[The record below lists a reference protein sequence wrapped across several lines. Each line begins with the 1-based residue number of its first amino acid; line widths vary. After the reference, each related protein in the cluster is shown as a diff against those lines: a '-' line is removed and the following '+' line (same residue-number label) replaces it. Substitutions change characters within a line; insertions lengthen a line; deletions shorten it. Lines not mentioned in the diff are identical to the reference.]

1 MTTLVPDPPLVP
13 DHCVRA
19 LAAPGPTAL
28 GGMPEGFA
36 AALLLRLAAAQAA
49 PVLYIARD
57 DARLAR
63 LSAMLSFFDPGCLQV
78 TIPAWDCLPYDRV
91 SPRADI
97 ASRRLA
103 GLVRLLR
110 DGAAQRRAVLTTVNA
125 AVQRVPPRTMLAD
138 ATFALETGA
147 PLETETLLG
156 YLERNGF
163 ARTGTVMEAGDYAVR
178 GGIVDIFPADA
189 ERPVRLDFF
198 GDIVE
203 TMHWFDPLSQRRAEP
218 AGSVD
223 LAPVSE
229 VLLNPQSIARFRAAY
244 RRQFGAVSGEDPL
257 YEAVTAARRYP
268 GIEHWLPLF
277 HDRLETLFDHVPDSP
292 VVLDHRVVEARDNR
306 IETIADFF
314 DARANPQSPAMA
326 DAPYHPI
333 PPESLFLDAAEWA
346 RLLDGRPVVQCSP
359 FVETEG
365 GADAGARD
373 GRDFV
378 AERKQ
383 QHGAL
388 FEAVGAHIDRQQES
402 GRRVL
407 IASGGAGS
415 RERIVRLLRE
425 HGVHGIETVDDWQAA
440 QALPPSIAAA
450 AVLPLERGFASPAL
464 TVIAEQDILGAR
476 PSRPERRRRK
486 PAENFLVDAAALA
499 EGDLVV
505 HADHG
510 IGRYDGLVTLE
521 VDHAPHDCLRILYD
535 GDDRLFLPVE
545 NIELLSRY
553 GSADNPVAL
562 DRLGGAA
569 WQARKARLKQ
579 RIRDMA
585 NQLIG
590 LAAERATRPA
600 PSLAAPGALYDAF
613 CAGFPYVETEDQA
626 RAIEDALGDLGAG
639 RAMDR
644 LVCGDVGFGKTEVA
658 LRAAFHAVHAGRQVA
673 VLTPTTLLSRQHMQ
687 TFGERFARQP
697 VHIAQ
702 LSRLVPAKEQAAT
715 RRGIAAGEI
724 DIVIGTHALLGRQI
738 AFNDLGLVIVDEE
751 QHFGVAHKERLKQL
765 RAEAHVLTLTATPIP
780 RTLQMALSG
789 VRDMSV
795 IATPPVDRLA
805 VRTFILP
812 FDPVVVREALMR
824 EHLRGGQVFY
834 VCPRIADLDEVAER
848 VRRLVPEVK
857 VAVAHGKLAARA
869 LDSIMGDFYDGRFDV
884 LVCTA
889 IIESGLD
896 LQRVNTM
903 IVHRADRF
911 GLAQLYQLR
920 GRIGRAKLRGYA
932 YLTLPPGHRLTDTAH
947 KRLQV
952 IHRLDGLGAGFSLAS
967 HDLDIRGAG
976 NLLGPEQSGHIR
988 EVGIELYQHMLEEAV
1003 ATARAAAGGEAP
1015 PAERWSPAISL
1026 GTSVLIPE
1034 SYVRDLDVRLTLYR
1048 RVATLEDQAGIDAF
1062 IDELTDRFGS
1072 PPASVRHLLE
1082 IMAIKQLCRQSGIER
1097 VEAGP
1102 KGAVL
1107 SFRDGGF
1114 VEPAALVRYVSTPE
1128 NAVRLRPDSRLVA
1141 QRRWPDTRSRLDG
1154 VQQILRDISA
1164 LAGEGNVDPATL
1176 PRAR

>member
-1 MTTLVPDPPLVP
+1 MIT
-13 DHCVRA
+13 
-19 LAAPGPTAL
+19 L
-28 GGMPEGFA
+28 GGVPEGFA
-36 AALLLRLAAAQAA
+36 APVLLQLAGAQAA

-63 LSAMLSFFDPGCLQV
+63 LSALLAFFDPACVQV

-91 SPRADI
+91 SPRTDI

-110 DGAAQRRAVLTTVNA
+110 RGAARPPVVLTTINA
-125 AVQRVPPRTMLAD
+125 AVQRVLPRTMLAD
-138 ATFALETGA
+138 ATFGLETGA
-147 PLETETLLG
+147 PLDVETLLD

-163 ARTGTVMEAGDYAVR
+163 VRTGTVMEAGDYAVR
-178 GGIVDIFPADA
+178 GGIVDIFPPNV

-198 GDIVE
+198 GDVIE
-203 TMHWFDPLSQRRAEP
+203 TMRWFDPMTQRRAE
-218 AGSVD
+218 AAEAID

-229 VLLNPQSIARFRAAY
+229 VLLNPQSIARFRAGY
-244 RRQFGAVSGEDPL
+244 RRQFGAVTGEDPL
-257 YEAVTAARRYP
+257 YEAVSAGRRYP

-277 HDRLETLFDHVPDSP
+277 HDGLETLFDYVPAGP
-292 VVLDHRVVEARDNR
+292 VLLDDRVPEARDAR
-306 IETIADFF
+306 FETIADFY
-314 DARANPQSPAMA
+314 DARSNPQTSTLA
-326 DAPYHPI
+326 DAPYHPV
-333 PPESLFLDAAEWA
+333 PPEAMFLDAEDWM
-346 RLLDGRPVVQCSP
+346 RLLDGRAVAQCSP
-359 FVETEG
+359 FVGLEG

-378 AERKQ
+378 TERQ
-383 QHGAL
+383 QRHGTL
-388 FEAVGAHIDRQQES
+388 FEAVGEHIDRQQES

-407 IASGGAGS
+407 ITSGGAGS
-415 RERIVRLLRE
+415 RDRMVRLLRE
-425 HGVHGIETVDDWQAA
+425 HGMYGIEPVADWRAA
-440 QALPPSIAAA
+440 LALPPEIAAT
-450 AVLPLERGFASPAL
+450 AVLPLERGFVSPAL

-476 PSRPERRRRK
+476 PSRPERRRK
-486 PAENFLVDAAALA
+486 PAENFLVDAAALS

-553 GSADNPVAL
+553 GSADKPVTL

-585 NQLIG
+585 DQLIG
-590 LAAERATRPA
+590 LAAERATQPA
-600 PSLAAPGALYDAF
+600 PELAAPGALYDAF
-613 CAGFPYVETEDQA
+613 CAGFPYVETDDQA

-658 LRAAFHAVHAGRQVA
+658 LRAAFHTVQAGKQVA
-673 VLTPTTLLSRQHMQ
+673 VLTPTTLLSRQHLQ
-687 TFGERFARQP
+687 TFNERFARLP
-697 VHIAQ
+697 VKIAQ
-702 LSRLVPAKEQAAT
+702 LSRLVATKEQAAT
-715 RRGIAAGEI
+715 KRGIAAGEI
-724 DIVIGTHALLGRQI
+724 DIVIGTHALLGPQI

-751 QHFGVAHKERLKQL
+751 QHFGVAHKERLKRL
-765 RAEAHVLTLTATPIP
+765 KAEAHVLTLTATPIP

-812 FDPVVVREALMR
+812 YDPVIVREALMR

-857 VAVAHGKLAARA
+857 VAVAHGRLAARS
-869 LDSIMGDFYDGRFDV
+869 LDSIMGDFYDGKYDV
-884 LVCTA
+884 LVSTA

-903 IVHRADRF
+903 VVHQADRF
-911 GLAQLYQLR
+911 GLSQLYQLR

-1015 PAERWSPAISL
+1015 PAERWSPTISL

-1062 IDELTDRFGS
+1062 IDELTDRFG
-1072 PPASVRHLLE
+1072 PPPSSVRHLLE

-1114 VEPAALVRYVSTPE
+1114 GEPAALVRYVSAPE
-1128 NAVRLRPDSRLVA
+1128 NELRLRPDNRLVA
-1141 QRRWPDTRSRLDG
+1141 QRRWPDTEARLEG
-1154 VQQILRDISA
+1154 VQQILRDLSA
-1164 LAGEGNVDPATL
+1164 LAGESMPC
-1176 PRAR
+1176 

>member
-1 MTTLVPDPPLVP
+1 MSALVPDR
-13 DHCVRA
+13 CVRA
-19 LAAPGPTAL
+19 LATPGRITL
-28 GGMPEGFA
+28 GGVPEGFVA
-36 AALLLRLAAAQAA
+36 PVLLRLAEAQAA

-63 LSAMLSFFDPGCLQV
+63 LSALLAFFDPDCVQV

-103 GLVRLLR
+103 GLVRLSGGDATR
-110 DGAAQRRAVLTTVNA
+110 PRIVLTTVNA
-125 AVQRVPPRTMLAD
+125 AVQRVPPRAMLAD
-138 ATFALETGA
+138 ATLPLAASAALDVA
-147 PLETETLLG
+147 TLLD

-163 ARTGTVMEAGDYAVR
+163 VRTGTVMEAGDYAVR
-178 GGIVDIFPADA
+178 GGLVDIFPPDA

-198 GDIVE
+198 GDLIE
-203 TMHWFDPLSQRRAEP
+203 SMHWFDPLTQRRAE
-218 AGSVD
+218 AAD
-223 LAPVSE
+223 ALALVPVSE

-244 RRQFGAVSGEDPL
+244 RRQFGAVTGEDPL
-257 YEAVTAARRYP
+257 YEAVSAGRRYP

-277 HDRLETLFDHVPDSP
+277 HDRLETLFDHVPDGP
-292 VVLDHRVVEARDNR
+292 VLLDHRAAEARDDR
-306 IETIADFF
+306 FETIADFF
-314 DARANPQSPAMA
+314 DARANPRTSAVA
-326 DAPYHPI
+326 DAPYHPV
-333 PPESLFLDAAEWA
+333 PADSLFLDAEEWA
-346 RLLDGRPVVQCSP
+346 GRLEGRTLVHCSP
-359 FVETEG
+359 YVEAEG

-378 AERKQ
+378 PERKQ
-383 QHGAL
+383 RMGVL
-388 FEAVGAHIDRQQES
+388 FEAVGAHIDRQQEK

-407 IASGGAGS
+407 IASGAAGS
-415 RERIVRLLRE
+415 RDRIVRLLRE
-425 HGVHGIETVDDWQAA
+425 HGVHGIEPVADWRAA
-440 QALPPSIAAA
+440 QALPPDIVAA
-450 AVLPLERGFASPAL
+450 AVLPLERGFASGAL
-464 TVIAEQDILGAR
+464 TAIAEQDILGAR

-510 IGRYDGLVTLE
+510 IGRYDGLVTVE
-521 VDHAPHDCLRILYD
+521 VDHAPHDCLRILYE

-553 GSADNPVAL
+553 GSADKPVAL

-585 NQLIG
+585 DQLIG

-600 PSLAAPGALYDAF
+600 PDLAAPGALYDAF
-613 CAGFPYVETEDQA
+613 CAGFPYVETDDQA

-644 LVCGDVGFGKTEVA
+644 LICGDVGFGKTEVA
-658 LRAAFHAVHAGRQVA
+658 LRAAFHTVQAGKQVA
-673 VLTPTTLLSRQHMQ
+673 VLTPTTLLARQHLH
-687 TFGERFARQP
+687 TFGERFARLS
-697 VHIAQ
+697 VNIAQ
-702 LSRLVPAKEQAAT
+702 LSRLVPAAAQAAT
-715 RRGIAAGEI
+715 KRGIAAGEV
-724 DIVIGTHALLGRQI
+724 DIAIGTHALLGPSI
-738 AFNDLGLVIVDEE
+738 AFNDLGLVVVDEE
-751 QHFGVAHKERLKQL
+751 QHFGVAHKERLKRL

-824 EHLRGGQVFY
+824 EHLRGGQTFY
-834 VCPRIADLDEVAER
+834 VCPRIADLDEVADR

-857 VAVAHGKLAARA
+857 VAVAHGRLAPRA
-869 LDSIMGDFYDGRFDV
+869 LDSIMGDFYDGHYDV
-884 LVCTA
+884 LVSTA

-988 EVGIELYQHMLEEAV
+988 EVGIELYQHLLEEAV

-1015 PAERWSPAISL
+1015 PAERWSPTISL

-1048 RVATLEDQAGIDAF
+1048 RVAALEDQAGIDDF
-1062 IDELTDRFGS
+1062 IDELTDRFGP

-1082 IMAIKQLCRQSGIER
+1082 IMAIKQLCRQSSIER

-1107 SFRDGGF
+1107 SFRDDGF
-1114 VEPAALVRYVSTPE
+1114 ADPAALVRYVSAPE
-1128 NAVRLRPDSRLVA
+1128 NAVRLRPDNRLVA
-1141 QRRWPDTRSRLDG
+1141 TRRWPDTEARLDG
-1154 VQQILRDISA
+1154 VQRLLRDLCA
-1164 LAGEGNVDPATL
+1164 LAGSSAPC
-1176 PRAR
+1176 

>member
-1 MTTLVPDPPLVP
+1 MLVSNRCL
-13 DHCVRA
+13 RA
-19 LAAPGPTAL
+19 LAEPGSTTL
-28 GGMPEGFA
+28 GGVPEGFA
-36 AALLLRLAAAQAA
+36 AAVLLGLAETQAA

-63 LSAMLSFFDPGCLQV
+63 LSAMLAFFDPDCAPV

-103 GLVRLLR
+103 GLVRLLGN
-110 DGAAQRRAVLTTVNA
+110 GAARPKVVLTTVNA
-125 AVQRVPPRTMLAD
+125 ALQRVPPRTMLAD
-138 ATFALETGA
+138 ATL
-147 PLETETLLG
+147 PLEAGASLDTETLLG

-163 ARTGTVMEAGDYAVR
+163 VRTGTVMEAGDYAVR
-178 GGIVDIFPADA
+178 GGIVDIFPPNA

-198 GDIVE
+198 GDVIE
-203 TMHWFDPLSQRRAEP
+203 SMRWFDPLTQRRDEP
-218 AGSVD
+218 AGPLA

-229 VLLNPQSIARFRAAY
+229 VLLTPQSIARFRAAY
-244 RRQFGAVSGEDPL
+244 RRAFGAVTRDDPL
-257 YEAVTAARRYP
+257 YESVSAARRYP

-277 HDRLETLFDHVPDSP
+277 HDGLETLFDYVPEGP
-292 VVLDHRVVEARDNR
+292 VLLDHRGVEARDDR
-306 IETIADFF
+306 FETIADFF
-314 DARANPQSPAMA
+314 DARANPPTSTIAEV
-326 DAPYHPI
+326 PYHPVA
-333 PPESLFLDAAEWA
+333 PAALFLDADEWG
-346 RLLDGRPVVQCSP
+346 RLLADRPVVHCSP

-378 AERKQ
+378 AERTQ
-383 QHGAL
+383 RSGSL
-388 FEAVGAHIDRQQES
+388 FETVSDHIDRLQES
-402 GRRVL
+402 GLRIL

-415 RERIVRLLRE
+415 RDRMVRLLRE
-425 HGVHGIETVDDWQAA
+425 HGVHGIEPVADWRAA
-440 QALPPSIAAA
+440 SALPLAIAAA
-450 AVLPLERGFASPAL
+450 AVLPLERGFVAAGL
-464 TVIAEQDILGAR
+464 AVIAEQDILGAR
-476 PSRPERRRRK
+476 ASRPERRRRK
-486 PAENFLVDAAALA
+486 PAEEFLVDAAALA
-499 EGDLVV
+499 DGDLVV
-505 HADHG
+505 HVDHG

-553 GSADNPVAL
+553 GSADQPVSL

-569 WQARKARLKQ
+569 WQARKAKLKQ

-585 NQLIG
+585 IQLIG

-600 PSLAAPGALYDAF
+600 PQLAAPGALYDAF

-626 RAIEDALGDLGAG
+626 RAIDETIGDLDAG

-658 LRAAFHAVHAGRQVA
+658 LRAAFHAVNAGKQVA
-673 VLTPTTLLSRQHMQ
+673 VLTPTTLLSRQHLQ
-687 TFGERFARQP
+687 TFKERFDRLP
-697 VHIAQ
+697 VEIAQ
-702 LSRLVPAKEQAAT
+702 LSRLVPAREQAAIK
-715 RRGIAAGEI
+715 RGIAGGTI
-724 DIVIGTHALLGRQI
+724 DIVIGTHVLLGPSI
-738 AFNDLGLVIVDEE
+738 AFNDLGLVVVDEE
-751 QHFGVAHKERLKQL
+751 QHFGVAHKERLKRL

-812 FDPVVVREALMR
+812 YDPVVVREALMR
-824 EHLRGGQVFY
+824 EHLRGGQIFY
-834 VCPRIADLDEVAER
+834 VCPRIADLDEAAGR
-848 VRRLVPEVK
+848 VRQLVPEVK
-857 VAVAHGKLAARA
+857 VAIAHGRLAART
-869 LDSIMGDFYDGRFDV
+869 LDSIMGDFYDGKFDV
-884 LVCTA
+884 LVSTA

-932 YLTLPPGHRLTDTAH
+932 YLTLPPGLRLTDTAH

-988 EVGIELYQHMLEEAV
+988 EIGIELYQHMLEEAV

-1015 PAERWSPAISL
+1015 PAERWSPTISL

-1048 RVATLEDQAGIDAF
+1048 RVATLEDQAGIDDF
-1062 IDELTDRFGS
+1062 VDELTDRFGP
-1072 PPASVRHLLE
+1072 PPASVHHLLE

-1107 SFRDGGF
+1107 SFRDGGA
-1114 VEPAALVRYVSTPE
+1114 VDPAALVRYVSAPE
-1128 NAVRLRPDSRLVA
+1128 NEVRLRPDNRLIVT
-1141 QRRWPDTRSRLDG
+1141 RRWPDTEARLEG
-1154 VQQILRDISA
+1154 VQRILRDLSA
-1164 LAGEGNVDPATL
+1164 LAGDSVP
-1176 PRAR
+1176 

>member
-1 MTTLVPDPPLVP
+1 MTTLVPDRCL
-13 DHCVRA
+13 RA
-19 LAAPGPTAL
+19 LAVPGMITL
-28 GGMPEGFA
+28 GGVPEGFA
-36 AALLLRLAAAQAA
+36 APVLLQLAGAQAA

-63 LSAMLSFFDPGCLQV
+63 LSALLAFFDPACVQV

-91 SPRADI
+91 SPRTDI

-110 DGAAQRRAVLTTVNA
+110 RGAARPPVVLTTINA
-125 AVQRVPPRTMLAD
+125 AVQRVLPRTMLAD
-138 ATFALETGA
+138 ATFGLETGA
-147 PLETETLLG
+147 PLDVETLLD

-163 ARTGTVMEAGDYAVR
+163 VRTGTVMEAGDYAVR
-178 GGIVDIFPADA
+178 GGIVDIFPPNV

-198 GDIVE
+198 GDVIE
-203 TMHWFDPLSQRRAEP
+203 TMRWFDPMTQRRAE
-218 AGSVD
+218 AAEAID

-229 VLLNPQSIARFRAAY
+229 VLLNPQSIARFRAGY
-244 RRQFGAVSGEDPL
+244 RRQFGAVTGEDPL
-257 YEAVTAARRYP
+257 YEAVSAGRRYP

-277 HDRLETLFDHVPDSP
+277 HDGLETLFDYVPAGP
-292 VVLDHRVVEARDNR
+292 VLLDDRVPEARDAR
-306 IETIADFF
+306 FETIADFY
-314 DARANPQSPAMA
+314 DARSNPQTSTLA
-326 DAPYHPI
+326 DAPYHPV
-333 PPESLFLDAAEWA
+333 PPEAMFLDAEDWM
-346 RLLDGRPVVQCSP
+346 RLLDGRAVAQCSP
-359 FVETEG
+359 FVGLEG

-378 AERKQ
+378 TERQ
-383 QHGAL
+383 QRHGTL
-388 FEAVGAHIDRQQES
+388 FEAVGEHIDRQQES

-407 IASGGAGS
+407 ITSGGAGS
-415 RERIVRLLRE
+415 RDRMVRLLRE
-425 HGVHGIETVDDWQAA
+425 HGMYGIEPVADWRAA
-440 QALPPSIAAA
+440 LALPPEIAAT
-450 AVLPLERGFASPAL
+450 AVLPLERGFVSPAL

-476 PSRPERRRRK
+476 PSRPERRRK
-486 PAENFLVDAAALA
+486 PAENFLVDAAALS

-553 GSADNPVAL
+553 GSADKPVTL

-585 NQLIG
+585 DQLIG
-590 LAAERATRPA
+590 LAAERATQPA
-600 PSLAAPGALYDAF
+600 PELAAPGALYDAF
-613 CAGFPYVETEDQA
+613 CAGFPYVETDDQA

-658 LRAAFHAVHAGRQVA
+658 LRAAFHTVQAGKQVA
-673 VLTPTTLLSRQHMQ
+673 VLTPTTLLSRQHLQ
-687 TFGERFARQP
+687 TFNERFARLP
-697 VHIAQ
+697 VKIAQ
-702 LSRLVPAKEQAAT
+702 LSRLVATKEQAAT
-715 RRGIAAGEI
+715 KRGIAAGEI
-724 DIVIGTHALLGRQI
+724 DIVIGTHALLGPQI

-751 QHFGVAHKERLKQL
+751 QHFGVAHKERLKRL
-765 RAEAHVLTLTATPIP
+765 KAEAHVLTLTATPIP

-812 FDPVVVREALMR
+812 YDPVIVREALMR

-857 VAVAHGKLAARA
+857 VAVAHGRLAARS
-869 LDSIMGDFYDGRFDV
+869 LDSIMGDFYDGKCDV
-884 LVCTA
+884 LVSTA

-903 IVHRADRF
+903 VVHQADRF
-911 GLAQLYQLR
+911 GLSQLYQLR

-1015 PAERWSPAISL
+1015 PAERWSPTISL

-1062 IDELTDRFGS
+1062 IDELTDRFG
-1072 PPASVRHLLE
+1072 PPPSSVRHLLE

-1114 VEPAALVRYVSTPE
+1114 GEPAALVRYVSAPE
-1128 NAVRLRPDSRLVA
+1128 NELRLRPDNRLVA
-1141 QRRWPDTRSRLDG
+1141 QRRWPDTEARLEG
-1154 VQQILRDISA
+1154 VQQILRDLSA
-1164 LAGEGNVDPATL
+1164 LAGESMPC
-1176 PRAR
+1176 

>member
-1 MTTLVPDPPLVP
+1 MTALVPDRCL
-13 DHCVRA
+13 RA
-19 LAAPGPTAL
+19 LSQPGPTSL
-28 GGMPEGFA
+28 GGVPEGFA
-36 AALLLRLAAAQAA
+36 VAVLLGLAQAQAA

-63 LSAMLSFFDPGCLQV
+63 LAAMLAFFDPDCAQV
-78 TIPAWDCLPYDRV
+78 TFPAWDCLPYDRV

-103 GLVRLLR
+103 VLVRLLSG
-110 DGAAQRRAVLTTVNA
+110 GAARPKVVLTTVNA

-138 ATFALETGA
+138 ATLPLAAGA
-147 PLETETLLG
+147 SRDVETLLG

-163 ARTGTVMEAGDYAVR
+163 VRTGTVMEAGDYAVR
-178 GGIVDIFPADA
+178 GGIVDIFPPNA

-198 GDIVE
+198 GDVIE
-203 TMHWFDPLSQRRAEP
+203 TMHWFDPVSQRRAEP
-218 AGSVD
+218 AD
-223 LAPVSE
+223 ALHLAPVSE
-229 VLLNPQSIARFRAAY
+229 VLLTPQSIARFRGAY
-244 RRQFGAVSGEDPL
+244 RRAFGALTGDDPL
-257 YEAVTAARRYP
+257 YEAVSAGRRYP
-268 GIEHWLPLF
+268 GIEHWLPMF
-277 HDRLETLFDHVPDSP
+277 HEGLETLFDYVPEGP
-292 VVLDHRVVEARDNR
+292 VLLDHRAAEVRDDR
-306 IETIADFF
+306 FETIADFYG
-314 DARANPQSPAMA
+314 ARATPPSSSIA
-326 DAPYHPI
+326 DAPYHPV
-333 PPESLFLDAAEWA
+333 PPESLFLDADEWQ
-346 RLLDGRPVVQCSP
+346 RLLAERPVVQCSP
-359 FVETEG
+359 FVEAEG

-378 AERKQ
+378 AERAQ

-388 FEAVGAHIDRQQES
+388 FETVGEHIDRLLES
-402 GRRVL
+402 GLRIL

-415 RERIVRLLRE
+415 RDRMVRLLQE
-425 HGVHGIETVDDWQAA
+425 HGVHGIEPVADWRGAC
-440 QALPPSIAAA
+440 ALPPSIAAA
-450 AVLPLERGFASPAL
+450 AVLPLERGFVSTGLA
-464 TVIAEQDILGAR
+464 VIAEQDILGVR
-476 PSRPERRRRK
+476 SSRPERRRRK
-486 PAENFLVDAAALA
+486 PAEEFLVDVAALA
-499 EGDLVV
+499 DGDLVV

-521 VDHAPHDCLRILYD
+521 VDHAPHDCLRILYE

-545 NIELLSRY
+545 NIDLLSRY
-553 GSADNPVAL
+553 GSADRPVAL

-569 WQARKARLKQ
+569 WQARKAKLKQ

-600 PSLAAPGALYDAF
+600 AQLTAPGALYDAF

-626 RAIEDALGDLGAG
+626 RAIDEALGDLDAG

-644 LVCGDVGFGKTEVA
+644 LICGDVGFGKTEVA
-658 LRAAFHAVHAGRQVA
+658 LRAAFHAVHAGKQVA

-687 TFGERFARQP
+687 TFSERFARLP
-697 VHIAQ
+697 VQISQ
-702 LSRLVPAKEQAAT
+702 LSRLVPAKEQAET
-715 RRGIAAGEI
+715 RRGIAAGTI
-724 DIVIGTHALLGRQI
+724 DIVIGTHALLGKQI
-738 AFNDLGLVIVDEE
+738 AFNDLGLVVVDEE

-824 EHLRGGQVFY
+824 EHLRGGQTFY

-857 VAVAHGKLAARA
+857 VAVAHGRLAART
-869 LDSIMGDFYDGRFDV
+869 LDSIMGDFYDGKYDV
-884 LVCTA
+884 LVSTA

-903 IVHRADRF
+903 VVHRADRF

-932 YLTLPPGHRLTDTAH
+932 YLTLPPGHRLTDDAH

-976 NLLGPEQSGHIR
+976 NLLGAEQSGHIR

-1015 PAERWSPAISL
+1015 PAERWSPTISL

-1048 RVATLEDQAGIDAF
+1048 RVAALEDQAGIDAF
-1062 IDELTDRFGS
+1062 IDELTDRFGP

-1082 IMAIKQLCRQSGIER
+1082 IMAIKQLCRQTSIER
-1097 VEAGP
+1097 IEAGP

-1114 VEPAALVRYVSTPE
+1114 GEPAALVRYVSAPE
-1128 NAVRLRPDSRLVA
+1128 NEVRLRPDNRLVA
-1141 QRRWPDTRSRLDG
+1141 TRRWPDTEARLEG
-1154 VQQILRDISA
+1154 VQRILRDLCA
-1164 LAGEGNVDPATL
+1164 LAGQSAPQ
-1176 PRAR
+1176 

>member
-1 MTTLVPDPPLVP
+1 MTTLVPDRCL
-13 DHCVRA
+13 RA
-19 LAAPGPTAL
+19 LAVPGMITL
-28 GGMPEGFA
+28 GGVPEGFA
-36 AALLLRLAAAQAA
+36 APVLLQLAGAQAA

-63 LSAMLSFFDPGCLQV
+63 LSALLAFFDPACVQV

-91 SPRADI
+91 SPRTDI

-110 DGAAQRRAVLTTVNA
+110 RGAARPPVVLTTINA
-125 AVQRVPPRTMLAD
+125 AVQRVLPRTMLAD
-138 ATFALETGA
+138 ATFGLETGA
-147 PLETETLLG
+147 PLDVETLLD

-163 ARTGTVMEAGDYAVR
+163 VRTGTVMEAGDYAVR
-178 GGIVDIFPADA
+178 GGIVDIFPPNV

-198 GDIVE
+198 GDVIE
-203 TMHWFDPLSQRRAEP
+203 TMRWFDPMTQRRAE
-218 AGSVD
+218 AAEAID

-229 VLLNPQSIARFRAAY
+229 VLLNPQSIARFRAGY
-244 RRQFGAVSGEDPL
+244 RRQFGAVTGEDPL
-257 YEAVTAARRYP
+257 YEAVSAGRRYP

-277 HDRLETLFDHVPDSP
+277 HDGLETLFDYVPAGP
-292 VVLDHRVVEARDNR
+292 VLLDDRVPEARDAR
-306 IETIADFF
+306 FETIADFY
-314 DARANPQSPAMA
+314 DARSNPQTSTLA
-326 DAPYHPI
+326 DAPYHPV
-333 PPESLFLDAAEWA
+333 PPEAMFLDAEDWM
-346 RLLDGRPVVQCSP
+346 RLLDGRAVAQCSP
-359 FVETEG
+359 FVGLEG

-378 AERKQ
+378 TERQ
-383 QHGAL
+383 QRHGTL
-388 FEAVGAHIDRQQES
+388 FEAVGEHIDRQQES

-407 IASGGAGS
+407 ITSGGAGS
-415 RERIVRLLRE
+415 RDRMVRLLRE
-425 HGVHGIETVDDWQAA
+425 HGMYGIEPVADWRAA
-440 QALPPSIAAA
+440 LALPPEIAAT
-450 AVLPLERGFASPAL
+450 AVLPLERGFVSPAL

-476 PSRPERRRRK
+476 PSRPERRRK
-486 PAENFLVDAAALA
+486 PAENFLVDAAALS

-553 GSADNPVAL
+553 GSADKPVTL
-562 DRLGGAA
+562 DRLGGGA

-585 NQLIG
+585 DQLIG
-590 LAAERATRPA
+590 LAAERATQPA
-600 PSLAAPGALYDAF
+600 PELAAPGALYDAF
-613 CAGFPYVETEDQA
+613 CAGFPYVETDDQA

-658 LRAAFHAVHAGRQVA
+658 LRAAFHTVQAGKQVA
-673 VLTPTTLLSRQHMQ
+673 VLTPTTLLSRQHLQ
-687 TFGERFARQP
+687 TFNERFARLP
-697 VHIAQ
+697 VKIAQ
-702 LSRLVPAKEQAAT
+702 LSRLVATKEQAAT
-715 RRGIAAGEI
+715 KRGIAAGEI
-724 DIVIGTHALLGRQI
+724 DIVIGTHALLGPQI

-751 QHFGVAHKERLKQL
+751 QHFGVAHKERLKRL
-765 RAEAHVLTLTATPIP
+765 KAEAHVLTLTATPIP

-812 FDPVVVREALMR
+812 YDPVIVREALMR

-857 VAVAHGKLAARA
+857 VAVAHGRLAARS
-869 LDSIMGDFYDGRFDV
+869 LDSIMGDFYDGKYDV
-884 LVCTA
+884 LVSTA

-903 IVHRADRF
+903 VVHQADRF
-911 GLAQLYQLR
+911 GLSQLYQLR

-1015 PAERWSPAISL
+1015 PAERWSPTISL

-1062 IDELTDRFGS
+1062 IDELTDRFG
-1072 PPASVRHLLE
+1072 PPPSSVRHLLE

-1114 VEPAALVRYVSTPE
+1114 GEPAALVRYVSAPE
-1128 NAVRLRPDSRLVA
+1128 NELRLRPDNRLVA
-1141 QRRWPDTRSRLDG
+1141 QRRWPDTEARLEG
-1154 VQQILRDISA
+1154 VQQILRDLSA
-1164 LAGEGNVDPATL
+1164 LAGESMPC
-1176 PRAR
+1176 

>member
-1 MTTLVPDPPLVP
+1 MTALVPDR
-13 DHCVRA
+13 CVQA
-19 LAAPGPTAL
+19 LAAPGETTL
-28 GGMPEGFA
+28 GGVPEGFA
-36 AALLLRLAAAQAA
+36 AAVLLRLAEAQAA

-63 LSAMLSFFDPGCLQV
+63 LSAMLAFFDPDCAQV

-103 GLVRLLR
+103 GLVRLLG
-110 DGAAQRRAVLTTVNA
+110 DGAARPKVVLTTVNA
-125 AVQRVPPRTMLAD
+125 AVQRVPPRTMLAE
-138 ATFALETGA
+138 ATLSLAAGA
-147 PLETETLLG
+147 SLDIETLLG

-163 ARTGTVMEAGDYAVR
+163 VRTGTVMEAGDYAVR
-178 GGIVDIFPADA
+178 GGIVDIFPPDA

-198 GDIVE
+198 GDVIE
-203 TMHWFDPLSQRRAEP
+203 TVHWFDPVSQRRAEP
-218 AGSVD
+218 VGALHLV
-223 LAPVSE
+223 PVSE
-229 VLLNPQSIARFRAAY
+229 ILLTPQSIARFRGAY
-244 RRQFGAVSGEDPL
+244 RRTFGAVTGDDPL
-257 YEAVTAARRYP
+257 YEAVSAGRRYP
-268 GIEHWLPLF
+268 GIEHWLPMF
-277 HDRLETLFDHVPDSP
+277 HERLETLFDYVPEGP
-292 VVLDHRVVEARDNR
+292 VLLDHRVPEARDDR
-306 IETIADFF
+306 FETIADFYG
-314 DARANPQSPAMA
+314 ARANPPSSSIA
-326 DAPYHPI
+326 DTPYHPV
-333 PPESLFLDAAEWA
+333 PPESLFLDADEWQRQLA
-346 RLLDGRPVVQCSP
+346 ARPVVQCSP
-359 FVETEG
+359 FVEDEG
-365 GADAGARD
+365 GPDAGARE

-378 AERKQ
+378 AERAQ

-388 FEAVGAHIDRQQES
+388 FETVGEHIDRLQES
-402 GRRVL
+402 GLRIL
-407 IASGGAGS
+407 IASGGGGS
-415 RERIVRLLRE
+415 RDRMVRLLQE
-425 HGVHGIETVDDWQAA
+425 HGVHGIEPVADWRAA
-440 QALPPSIAAA
+440 CALPPTIAAA
-450 AVLPLERGFASPAL
+450 AVLPLERGIRCGGPRRDRRAGHSRRPREPAGASAPEARRR
-464 TVIAEQDILGAR
+464 VPRRCGGA
-476 PSRPERRRRK
+476 RRRRSGRSRRPRHRPLRRPGHAGGRSRAARL
-486 PAENFLVDAAALA
+486 PAHPLRRRRPPVSPGREHRPALA
-499 EGDLVV
+499 LRL
-505 HADHG
+505 
-510 IGRYDGLVTLE
+510 GRPPGGAGPAGRGRLAGTQGAAQAAHPRDGGPT
-521 VDHAPHDCLRILYD
+521 HRAR
-535 GDDRLFLPVE
+535 G
-545 NIELLSRY
+545 
-553 GSADNPVAL
+553 GSARPDP
-562 DRLGGAA
+562 RP
-569 WQARKARLKQ
+569 
-579 RIRDMA
+579 
-585 NQLIG
+585 QL
-590 LAAERATRPA
+590 T
-600 PSLAAPGALYDAF
+600 APGTLYDAF

-626 RAIEDALGDLGAG
+626 RAIDEALGDLDAG

-644 LVCGDVGFGKTEVA
+644 LICGDVGFGKTEVA
-658 LRAAFHAVHAGRQVA
+658 LRAAFHAVHAGKQVA

-687 TFGERFARQP
+687 TFKERFARLP
-697 VHIAQ
+697 VQIAQ
-702 LSRLVPAKEQAAT
+702 LSRLVPAKEQAET
-715 RRGIAAGEI
+715 RRGIAAGTV
-724 DIVIGTHALLGRQI
+724 DIVIGTHALLGKQI
-738 AFNDLGLVIVDEE
+738 AFNDLGLVVVDEE

-765 RAEAHVLTLTATPIP
+765 KAEAHVLTLTATPIP

-824 EHLRGGQVFY
+824 EHLRGGQTFY

-857 VAVAHGKLAARA
+857 VAVAHGQLAARS
-869 LDSIMGDFYDGRFDV
+869 LDTIMGDFYDGKYDV
-884 LVCTA
+884 LVSTA

-976 NLLGPEQSGHIR
+976 NLLGAEQSGHIR

-1015 PAERWSPAISL
+1015 PAERWSPTISL

-1048 RVATLEDQAGIDAF
+1048 RVAALEDQAEIDAF
-1062 IDELTDRFGS
+1062 IDELTDRFGP
-1072 PPASVRHLLE
+1072 PPASVQHLLE

-1114 VEPAALVRYVSTPE
+1114 GEPAALVRYVSAPE
-1128 NAVRLRPDSRLVA
+1128 NEVRLRPDNRLVA
-1141 QRRWPDTRSRLDG
+1141 NRRWPDTEARLEG
-1154 VQQILRDISA
+1154 VQRILRDLCA
-1164 LAGEGNVDPATL
+1164 LAGESL
-1176 PRAR
+1176 PH

>member
-1 MTTLVPDPPLVP
+1 MTALVPDR
-13 DHCVRA
+13 CVRA
-19 LAAPGPTAL
+19 LAAPGTTAL
-28 GGMPEGFA
+28 GGVPEGFA
-36 AALLLRLAAAQAA
+36 APLLLQLAAAQAA

-63 LSAMLSFFDPGCLQV
+63 LSALLAFFDPACVQV

-110 DGAAQRRAVLTTVNA
+110 GGTARPSVVLTTVNA
-125 AVQRVPPRTMLAD
+125 AVQRVLPRTMLAD
-138 ATFALETGA
+138 ATLGLEAGA
-147 PLETETLLG
+147 SLDVETLLD

-163 ARTGTVMEAGDYAVR
+163 VRTGTVMDAGDYAVR
-178 GGIVDIFPADA
+178 GGIVDIFPPNA

-198 GDIVE
+198 GDMIE
-203 TMHWFDPLSQRRAEP
+203 TMRWFDPVTQRRAEA
-218 AGSVD
+218 AGAID

-229 VLLNPQSIARFRAAY
+229 VLLNPQSIARFRAGY
-244 RRQFGAVSGEDPL
+244 RRQFGALTGEDPL
-257 YEAVTAARRYP
+257 YEAVSAGRRYP

-277 HDRLETLFDHVPDSP
+277 HDGLETLFDYVPGGP
-292 VVLDHRVVEARDNR
+292 VLLDHRAAEARDDR
-306 IETIADFF
+306 FETIADFF
-314 DARANPQSPAMA
+314 DARSNPQTSSVT
-326 DAPYHPI
+326 DAPYHPV
-333 PPESLFLDAAEWA
+333 PPEAMFLDAGDWE
-346 RLLDGRPVVQCSP
+346 RLLAGRAVAQCSP

-378 AERKQ
+378 AERQ
-383 QHGAL
+383 QKMGTL

-407 IASGGAGS
+407 IASGGSGS
-415 RERIVRLLRE
+415 RDRMVRLLRE
-425 HGVHGIETVDDWQAA
+425 HDVYGIEPVADWRAA
-440 QALPPSIAAA
+440 LALPPEIAAA
-450 AVLPLERGFASPAL
+450 AVLPLERGFVSPAL

-486 PAENFLVDAAALA
+486 PAEEFLVDTASLS

-521 VDHAPHDCLRILYD
+521 VDHAPHDCLRLLYE

-553 GSADNPVAL
+553 GSADKPVAL

-585 NQLIG
+585 DQLIG

-600 PSLAAPGALYDAF
+600 PELAAPGALYDAF
-613 CAGFPYVETEDQA
+613 CAGFPYVETDDQA

-658 LRAAFHAVHAGRQVA
+658 LRAAFHTVQAGKQVA
-673 VLTPTTLLSRQHMQ
+673 VLTPTTLLARQHRQ
-687 TFGERFARQP
+687 TFGERFARLP
-697 VHIAQ
+697 VKIAQ
-702 LSRLVPAKEQAAT
+702 LSRLVAAKEQAAVK
-715 RRGIAAGEI
+715 RGIAAGEI
-724 DIVIGTHALLGRQI
+724 DIVIGTHALLGPQI
-738 AFNDLGLVIVDEE
+738 AFNDLGLVVVDEE
-751 QHFGVAHKERLKQL
+751 QHFGVAHKERLKRL

-812 FDPVVVREALMR
+812 YDPVVVREALMR

-857 VAVAHGKLAARA
+857 VAVAHGRLAARA
-869 LDSIMGDFYDGRFDV
+869 LDSIMGDFYDGKVDV
-884 LVCTA
+884 LVSTA

-976 NLLGPEQSGHIR
+976 NLLGAEQSGHIR

-1015 PAERWSPAISL
+1015 PAEHWSPTISL

-1048 RVATLEDQAGIDAF
+1048 RVAALEDQAGIDAF
-1062 IDELTDRFGS
+1062 IDELDDRFG
-1072 PPASVRHLLE
+1072 PPPSSVRHLLE
-1082 IMAIKQLCRQSGIER
+1082 IMAIKQLCRRSGIER

-1114 VEPAALVRYVSTPE
+1114 GEPAALVRYVSAPE
-1128 NAVRLRPDSRLVA
+1128 NELRLRPDNRLVA
-1141 QRRWPDTRSRLDG
+1141 QRRWPDTEARLEG
-1154 VQQILRDISA
+1154 VQQILRDLGA
-1164 LAGEGNVDPATL
+1164 LAGAPVPC
-1176 PRAR
+1176 

>member
-1 MTTLVPDPPLVP
+1 MTALVPDR
-13 DHCVRA
+13 CVRA
-19 LAAPGPTAL
+19 LAAPGRTAL
-28 GGMPEGFA
+28 GGVPEGFSA
-36 AALLLRLAAAQAA
+36 PVLLRLAEAQAA

-63 LSAMLSFFDPGCLQV
+63 LSALLAFFDPDCVQI

-110 DGAAQRRAVLTTVNA
+110 DGAARPPVVLTTVNA

-138 ATFALETGA
+138 ATLPLAGGA
-147 PLETETLLG
+147 PLAVETLLD

-163 ARTGTVMEAGDYAVR
+163 VRAGTVMEAGDYAVR
-178 GGIVDIFPADA
+178 GGIVDIFPPDA

-198 GDIVE
+198 GDVIE
-203 TMHWFDPLSQRRAEP
+203 TMRWFDPLTQRRAD
-218 AGSVD
+218 AADALD

-244 RRQFGAVSGEDPL
+244 RRAFGAVTGEDPL
-257 YEAVTAARRYP
+257 YEAVSAGRRYP

-277 HDRLETLFDHVPDSP
+277 HDGLETVFDYVPDGP
-292 VVLDHRVVEARDNR
+292 VVLDHRVEQARDGR
-306 IETIADFF
+306 FETIADFF
-314 DARANPQSPAMA
+314 DARTNPQTSPVA
-326 DAPYHPI
+326 DAPYHPV
-333 PPESLFLDAAEWA
+333 PPETLFLDADEWA
-346 RLLDGRPVVQCSP
+346 RLTGGRALVQCSP
-359 FVETEG
+359 FVESEG

-378 AERKQ
+378 PERKQ
-383 QHGAL
+383 RHGAL
-388 FEAVGAHIDRQQES
+388 FEAVGAHIDRQQEQ

-415 RERIVRLLRE
+415 RDRMVRLLRE
-425 HGVHGIETVDDWQAA
+425 HGVHGIEPVADWRGA
-440 QALPPSIAAA
+440 QALPPGIAAA
-450 AVLPLERGFASPAL
+450 AVLPLERGLVAPAL
-464 TVIAEQDILGAR
+464 AAIAEQDILGAR
-476 PSRPERRRRK
+476 PGRPERRRRK
-486 PAENFLVDAAALA
+486 PAENFLVDTAALA
-499 EGDLVV
+499 DGDLVV

-521 VDHAPHDCLRILYD
+521 VDHAQHDCLRILYD

-553 GSADNPVAL
+553 GSAERPVAL

-585 NQLIG
+585 KQLIG

-600 PSLAAPGALYDAF
+600 PQLAAPGALYDAF

-626 RAIEDALGDLGAG
+626 RAIEEAIDDLGAG

-658 LRAAFHAVHAGRQVA
+658 LRAAFHTVHAGKQVA
-673 VLTPTTLLSRQHMQ
+673 VLTPTTLLSRQHLH
-687 TFGERFARQP
+687 TFGERFARLP
-697 VHIAQ
+697 VRIAQ
-702 LSRLVPAKEQAAT
+702 LSRLVPAREQAAT
-715 RRGIAAGEI
+715 RRGIAGGEI
-724 DIVIGTHALLGRQI
+724 DIIIGTHALLGKSI

-751 QHFGVAHKERLKQL
+751 QHFGVAHKERLKRL
-765 RAEAHVLTLTATPIP
+765 KAEAHVLTLTATPIP

-812 FDPVVVREALMR
+812 FDPLVVREALMR

-834 VCPRIADLDEVAER
+834 VCPRIADLDEVAAH

-857 VAVAHGKLAARA
+857 IAVAHGRLAARA
-869 LDSIMGDFYDGRFDV
+869 LDSIMGDFYDGRIDV
-884 LVCTA
+884 LVSTA

-932 YLTLPPGHRLTDTAH
+932 YLTLPPGHRLSDTAH

-976 NLLGPEQSGHIR
+976 NLLGSEQSGHIR

-1003 ATARAAAGGEAP
+1003 ASARAAAGGEAP

-1048 RVATLEDQAGIDAF
+1048 RVAALEDQAGIDAF
-1062 IDELTDRFGS
+1062 IDELADRFGP

-1114 VEPAALVRYVSTPE
+1114 LEPAALVRYVSAPE
-1128 NAVRLRPDSRLVA
+1128 NALRLRPDSRLVA
-1141 QRRWPDTRSRLDG
+1141 LRRWPDTEARLEG
-1154 VQQILRDISA
+1154 VQRILRDLCA
-1164 LAGEGNVDPATL
+1164 LAGSSSPC
-1176 PRAR
+1176 

>member
-1 MTTLVPDPPLVP
+1 MTLVPDRCL
-13 DHCVRA
+13 RA
-19 LAAPGPTAL
+19 LAVPGMITL
-28 GGMPEGFA
+28 GGVPEGFA
-36 AALLLRLAAAQAA
+36 APVLLQLAGAQAA

-63 LSAMLSFFDPGCLQV
+63 LSALLAFFDPACVQV

-91 SPRADI
+91 SPRTDI

-110 DGAAQRRAVLTTVNA
+110 RGAARPPVVLTTINA
-125 AVQRVPPRTMLAD
+125 AVQRVLPRTMLAD
-138 ATFALETGA
+138 ATFGLETGA
-147 PLETETLLG
+147 PLDVETLLD

-163 ARTGTVMEAGDYAVR
+163 VRTGTVMEAGDYAVR
-178 GGIVDIFPADA
+178 GGIVDIFPPNV

-198 GDIVE
+198 GDVIE
-203 TMHWFDPLSQRRAEP
+203 TMRWFDPMTQRRAE
-218 AGSVD
+218 AAEAID

-229 VLLNPQSIARFRAAY
+229 VLLNPQSIARFRAGY
-244 RRQFGAVSGEDPL
+244 RRQFGAVTGEDPL
-257 YEAVTAARRYP
+257 YESVSAGRRYP

-277 HDRLETLFDHVPDSP
+277 HDGLETLFDYVPAGP
-292 VVLDHRVVEARDNR
+292 VLLDDRVPEARDAR
-306 IETIADFF
+306 FETIADFY
-314 DARANPQSPAMA
+314 DARSNPQTSTLA
-326 DAPYHPI
+326 DAPYHPV
-333 PPESLFLDAAEWA
+333 PPEAMFLDAEDWM
-346 RLLDGRPVVQCSP
+346 RLLDGRAVAQCSP
-359 FVETEG
+359 FVGLEG

-378 AERKQ
+378 TERQ
-383 QHGAL
+383 QRHGTL
-388 FEAVGAHIDRQQES
+388 FEAVGEHIDRQQES

-407 IASGGAGS
+407 ITSGGAGS
-415 RERIVRLLRE
+415 RDRMVRLLRE
-425 HGVHGIETVDDWQAA
+425 HGMYGIEPVADWRAA
-440 QALPPSIAAA
+440 LALPPEIAAT
-450 AVLPLERGFASPAL
+450 AVLPLERGFVSPAL

-476 PSRPERRRRK
+476 PSRPERRRK
-486 PAENFLVDAAALA
+486 PAENFLVDAAALS

-553 GSADNPVAL
+553 GSADKPVTL
-562 DRLGGAA
+562 DRLGGGA

-585 NQLIG
+585 DQLIG
-590 LAAERATRPA
+590 LAAERATQPA
-600 PSLAAPGALYDAF
+600 PELAAPGALYDAF
-613 CAGFPYVETEDQA
+613 CAGFPYVETDDQA

-658 LRAAFHAVHAGRQVA
+658 LRAAFHTVQAGKQVA
-673 VLTPTTLLSRQHMQ
+673 VLTPTTLLSRQHLQ
-687 TFGERFARQP
+687 TFNERFARLP
-697 VHIAQ
+697 VKIAQ
-702 LSRLVPAKEQAAT
+702 LSRLVATKEQAAT
-715 RRGIAAGEI
+715 KRGIAAGEI
-724 DIVIGTHALLGRQI
+724 DIVIGTHALLGPQI

-751 QHFGVAHKERLKQL
+751 QHFGVAHKERLKRL
-765 RAEAHVLTLTATPIP
+765 KAEAHVLTLTATPIP

-812 FDPVVVREALMR
+812 YDPVIVREALMR

-857 VAVAHGKLAARA
+857 VAVAHGRLAARS
-869 LDSIMGDFYDGRFDV
+869 LDSIMGDFYDGKYDV
-884 LVCTA
+884 LVSTA

-903 IVHRADRF
+903 VVHQADRF
-911 GLAQLYQLR
+911 GLSQLYQLR

-1015 PAERWSPAISL
+1015 PAERWSPTISL

-1062 IDELTDRFGS
+1062 IDELTDRFG
-1072 PPASVRHLLE
+1072 PPPSSVRHLLE

-1114 VEPAALVRYVSTPE
+1114 GEPAALVRYVSAPE
-1128 NAVRLRPDSRLVA
+1128 NELRLRPDNRLVA
-1141 QRRWPDTRSRLDG
+1141 QRRWPDTEARLEG
-1154 VQQILRDISA
+1154 VQQILRDLSA
-1164 LAGEGNVDPATL
+1164 LAGESMPC
-1176 PRAR
+1176 

>member
-1 MTTLVPDPPLVP
+1 MSILVPDR
-13 DHCVRA
+13 CARA
-19 LAAPGPTAL
+19 LTAPGQVTTV
-28 GGMPEGFA
+28 GGVPEGFA
-36 AALLLRLAAAQAA
+36 AAVLLRLAETHAA
-49 PVLYIARD
+49 PTLYVARD

-63 LSAMLSFFDPGCLQV
+63 LSAMLAFFDPGCVQV

-103 GLVRLLR
+103 GLVRLLG
-110 DGAAQRRAVLTTVNA
+110 DGAARPKVVLTTVNA
-125 AVQRVPPRTMLAD
+125 ALQRVPPRTMLAD
-138 ATFALETGA
+138 ATLPLAAGA
-147 PLETETLLG
+147 SLDTETLLG

-163 ARTGTVMEAGDYAVR
+163 VRAGTVMDAGDYAVR
-178 GGIVDIFPADA
+178 GGIVDIFPPNA

-198 GDIVE
+198 GDTIE
-203 TMHWFDPLSQRRAEP
+203 SMRWFDPVSQRRAEP
-218 AGSVD
+218 AD
-223 LAPVSE
+223 ALYLAPVSE
-229 VLLNPQSIARFRAAY
+229 VLLNPQSIARFRSAY
-244 RRQFGAVSGEDPL
+244 RRQFGAVTGEDPL
-257 YEAVTAARRYP
+257 YEAVSAGRRYS

-277 HDRLETLFDHVPDSP
+277 HDGLETLFDYVADGP
-292 VVLDHRVVEARDNR
+292 VLLDHRAMEARDDR
-306 IETIADFF
+306 FETIADFY
-314 DARANPQSPAMA
+314 DARANPRASSVA
-326 DAPYHPI
+326 DAPYHPV
-333 PPESLFLDAAEWA
+333 PPEALFLDADEWA
-346 RLLDGRPVVQCSP
+346 RLLAGRPVSQCSP

-378 AERKQ
+378 TERAQ
-383 QHGAL
+383 RDGAL
-388 FEAVGAHIDRQQES
+388 FETVSDHIDRLQES
-402 GRRVL
+402 NRGVL
-407 IASGGAGS
+407 IASAGAGS
-415 RERIVRLLRE
+415 RDRMVRLLRE
-425 HGVHGIETVDDWQAA
+425 HGVHGIEPVADWRGAK
-440 QALPPSIAAA
+440 ALPPGIVAA
-450 AVLPLERGFASPAL
+450 AVLPLERGFVSASLA
-464 TVIAEQDILGAR
+464 VIAEQDILGAR
-476 PSRPERRRRK
+476 ASRPERRRRK

-499 EGDLVV
+499 DGDLVV
-505 HADHG
+505 HVDHG

-553 GSADNPVAL
+553 GSADQPVAL
-562 DRLGGAA
+562 DRLGGAG

-579 RIRDMA
+579 RIREMA

-600 PSLAAPGALYDAF
+600 PKLAAPGALYDAF

-626 RAIEDALGDLGAG
+626 RAIDEAIGDLDAG

-658 LRAAFHAVHAGRQVA
+658 LRAAFHAIQAGKQVA

-687 TFGERFARQP
+687 TFGERFARLP
-697 VHIAQ
+697 VRIAQ
-702 LSRLVPAKEQAAT
+702 LSRLVPAKEQAAVK
-715 RRGIAAGEI
+715 RGIAGGEI
-724 DIVIGTHALLGRQI
+724 DIVIGTHALLGKQI
-738 AFNDLGLVIVDEE
+738 AFNDLGLVVVDEE

-765 RAEAHVLTLTATPIP
+765 KAEAHVLTLTATPIP

-812 FDPVVVREALMR
+812 YDPVVVREALMR
-824 EHLRGGQVFY
+824 EHLRGGQTFY

-848 VRRLVPEVK
+848 VRQLVPEVK
-857 VAVAHGKLAARA
+857 VAVAHGRLAARA
-869 LDSIMGDFYDGRFDV
+869 LDSTMSDFYDAKFDV
-884 LVCTA
+884 LVSTA

-976 NLLGPEQSGHIR
+976 NLLGPEQSGHVR

-1003 ATARAAAGGEAP
+1003 ATARAAAGGEAAP
-1015 PAERWSPAISL
+1015 EERWSPTISL

-1034 SYVRDLDVRLTLYR
+1034 GYVRDLDVRLTLYR

-1062 IDELTDRFGS
+1062 VDELTDRFG
-1072 PPASVRHLLE
+1072 PPPESVHHLLE

-1107 SFRDGGF
+1107 SFREDGFG
-1114 VEPAALVRYVSTPE
+1114 EPAALVRYVSAPE
-1128 NAVRLRPDSRLVA
+1128 NEVRLRPDNRLIVT
-1141 QRRWPDTRSRLDG
+1141 RRWPDTEARLEG
-1154 VQQILRDISA
+1154 VQRILRDLCA
-1164 LAGEGNVDPATL
+1164 LAGSSAPC
-1176 PRAR
+1176 

>member
-1 MTTLVPDPPLVP
+1 MTALLPDRCL
-13 DHCVRA
+13 RA
-19 LAAPGPTAL
+19 LAEPGARTL
-28 GGMPEGFA
+28 GGVPEGFTA
-36 AALLLRLAAAQAA
+36 AVVLRLAQTQAA

-63 LSAMLSFFDPGCLQV
+63 LSAMLAFFDPGCAPV

-103 GLVRLLR
+103 GLVRLLG
-110 DGAAQRRAVLTTVNA
+110 DGVARPRVVLTTINA

-138 ATFALETGA
+138 ATLPLAAGA
-147 PLETETLLG
+147 SLAVESLLD

-163 ARTGTVMEAGDYAVR
+163 VRTGTAMDAGDYAVR
-178 GGIVDIFPADA
+178 GGIVDIFPPNA

-198 GDIVE
+198 GDAIE
-203 TMHWFDPLSQRRAEP
+203 TMHWFDPLTQRRDEP
-218 AGSVD
+218 AD
-223 LAPVSE
+223 ALYLAPVSE
-229 VLLNPQSIARFRAAY
+229 VLLNPQSIARFRGAY
-244 RRQFGAVSGEDPL
+244 RRQFGAATGDDPL
-257 YEAVTAARRYP
+257 YEAVCAARRYP

-277 HDRLETLFDHVPDSP
+277 HDGLETLFDYVPEGP
-292 VVLDHRVVEARDNR
+292 VLLDHRTTEARDDR
-306 IETIADFF
+306 FETIADFF
-314 DARANPQSPAMA
+314 GARADPPSSAVA
-326 DAPYHPI
+326 DAPYHPVA
-333 PPESLFLDAAEWA
+333 PETLFLDADEWA
-346 RLLDGRPVVQCSP
+346 QLLAGRPVVDCSP

-378 AERKQ
+378 AERAQ
-383 QHGAL
+383 RGGAL
-388 FEAVGAHIDRQQES
+388 FETVSTHIERLQEN
-402 GRRVL
+402 GLRIL

-415 RERIVRLLRE
+415 RDRMVRLLRE
-425 HGVHGIETVDDWQAA
+425 HGVHGIEPAVDWQEAS
-440 QALPPSIAAA
+440 ALPPGIVAAV
-450 AVLPLERGFASPAL
+450 VLPLERGFVSTGLA
-464 TVIAEQDILGAR
+464 VIAEQDILGAR
-476 PSRPERRRRK
+476 ASRPERRRRK

-499 EGDLVV
+499 DGDLVV
-505 HADHG
+505 HVDHG

-553 GSADNPVAL
+553 GSADQPVAL

-569 WQARKARLKQ
+569 WQARKAKLKQ
-579 RIRDMA
+579 RIREMA

-600 PSLAAPGALYDAF
+600 PQLTAPGALYDAF
-613 CAGFPYVETEDQA
+613 CAGFPYVETDDQA
-626 RAIEDALGDLGAG
+626 RAIDEAIGDLDAG

-658 LRAAFHAVHAGRQVA
+658 LRAAFHAVHAGKQVA
-673 VLTPTTLLSRQHMQ
+673 VLTPTTLLSRQHLQ
-687 TFGERFARQP
+687 TFRERFARLP
-697 VHIAQ
+697 VEIAQ
-702 LSRLVPAKEQAAT
+702 LSRLVPAKEQAAIK
-715 RRGIAAGEI
+715 RRIAGGEI
-724 DIVIGTHALLGRQI
+724 DIVIGTHALLGPQI
-738 AFNDLGLVIVDEE
+738 AFNDLGLVVVDEE
-751 QHFGVAHKERLKQL
+751 QHFGVAHKERLKRL
-765 RAEAHVLTLTATPIP
+765 KAEAHVLTLTATPIP

-812 FDPVVVREALMR
+812 YDPVVVREALMR
-824 EHLRGGQVFY
+824 EHLRGGQTFY
-834 VCPRIADLDEVAER
+834 VCPRIADLAEVAER
-848 VRRLVPEVK
+848 VRGLAPELK
-857 VAVAHGKLAARA
+857 VAVAHGRLAARS
-869 LDSIMGDFYDGRFDV
+869 LDSIMGDFYDGKYDV
-884 LVCTA
+884 LVSTA

-976 NLLGPEQSGHIR
+976 NLLGPEQSGHIK

-1015 PAERWSPAISL
+1015 PAERWSPTISL

-1048 RVATLEDQAGIDAF
+1048 RVAALEDQAGIDAF
-1062 IDELTDRFGS
+1062 VDELTDRFGP
-1072 PPASVRHLLE
+1072 PPASVHHLLE
-1082 IMAIKQLCRQSGIER
+1082 IMAIKQLCRGSGIER

-1107 SFRDGGF
+1107 SFRDGGL
-1114 VEPAALVRYVSTPE
+1114 VDPAALVRYLSAPE
-1128 NAVRLRPDSRLVA
+1128 NALRLRPDNRLVA
-1141 QRRWPDTRSRLDG
+1141 TRRWPDTKARLEG
-1154 VQQILRDISA
+1154 VQRILRDLCA
-1164 LAGEGNVDPATL
+1164 LAGDTVPC
-1176 PRAR
+1176 

>member
-1 MTTLVPDPPLVP
+1 MTTLVPDRCL
-13 DHCVRA
+13 RA
-19 LAAPGPTAL
+19 LAAPGMTTL
-28 GGMPEGFA
+28 GGVPEGFA
-36 AALLLRLAAAQAA
+36 APLLLQLAAAQAA

-63 LSAMLSFFDPGCLQV
+63 LSTLLAFFDPACVQI

-91 SPRADI
+91 SPRTDI

-110 DGAAQRRAVLTTVNA
+110 GGAARPPVVLTTVNA

-138 ATFALETGA
+138 ATFGLETGA
-147 PLETETLLG
+147 PLDVETLLD
-156 YLERNGF
+156 YLVRNGF
-163 ARTGTVMEAGDYAVR
+163 VRTGTVMEAGDYAVR
-178 GGIVDIFPADA
+178 GGIVDIFPPNA

-198 GDIVE
+198 GDVIE
-203 TMHWFDPLSQRRAEP
+203 TMRWFDPVTQRRAE
-218 AGSVD
+218 AAEAID

-229 VLLNPQSIARFRAAY
+229 VLLNPQSIARFRAGY
-244 RRQFGAVSGEDPL
+244 RRQFGAVTGEDPL
-257 YEAVTAARRYP
+257 YEAVSAGRRYP

-277 HDRLETLFDHVPDSP
+277 HNGLETLFDYVPAGP
-292 VVLDHRVVEARDNR
+292 VLLDHRVPEARDDR
-306 IETIADFF
+306 FETIADFY
-314 DARANPQSPAMA
+314 DARSNPQTSTLA
-326 DAPYHPI
+326 DAPYHPV
-333 PPESLFLDAAEWA
+333 PPEAMFLDAEDWM
-346 RLLDGRPVVQCSP
+346 RLLDGRAVAQCSP
-359 FVETEG
+359 FVGTEG
-365 GADAGARD
+365 VADAGARD

-378 AERKQ
+378 TERQ
-383 QHGAL
+383 QRHGTL
-388 FEAVGAHIDRQQES
+388 FEAVGEHIDRQQES

-407 IASGGAGS
+407 IASGGASS
-415 RERIVRLLRE
+415 RDRMVRLLQE
-425 HGVHGIETVDDWQAA
+425 HGLYGIEPVADWQAA
-440 QALPPSIAAA
+440 LALPPGIASA
-450 AVLPLERGFASPAL
+450 AVLPLERGFVSPAL

-476 PSRPERRRRK
+476 PSRPERRRK
-486 PAENFLVDAAALA
+486 PAENFLVDAAALS

-553 GSADNPVAL
+553 GSADKPVAL

-585 NQLIG
+585 DQLIG

-600 PSLAAPGALYDAF
+600 PELAAPGALYDAF
-613 CAGFPYVETEDQA
+613 CAGFPYVETDDQA
-626 RAIEDALGDLGAG
+626 HAIEDALGDLGAG

-658 LRAAFHAVHAGRQVA
+658 LRAAFHTVHAGKQVA
-673 VLTPTTLLSRQHMQ
+673 VLTPTTLLSRQHLQ
-687 TFGERFARQP
+687 TFNERFARLP
-697 VHIAQ
+697 VKIAQ
-702 LSRLVPAKEQAAT
+702 LSRLVAAKEQAAT
-715 RRGIAAGEI
+715 KRGIAAGEI
-724 DIVIGTHALLGRQI
+724 DIVIGTHALLGPQI

-751 QHFGVAHKERLKQL
+751 QHFGVAHKERLKRL

-812 FDPVVVREALMR
+812 YDPVVVREALMR

-834 VCPRIADLDEVAER
+834 VCPRIADLDEAAER
-848 VRRLVPEVK
+848 VRRLVPELK
-857 VAVAHGKLAARA
+857 IAVAHGRLPARA
-869 LDSIMGDFYDGRFDV
+869 LDSIMGDFYDGKYDV
-884 LVCTA
+884 LVSTA

-1015 PAERWSPAISL
+1015 PAERWSPTISL

-1048 RVATLEDQAGIDAF
+1048 RVSALEDQAGIDAF
-1062 IDELTDRFGS
+1062 IDELTDRFG
-1072 PPASVRHLLE
+1072 PPPSSVRHLLE

-1114 VEPAALVRYVSTPE
+1114 GEPAALVRYVSAPE
-1128 NAVRLRPDSRLVA
+1128 NELRLRPDNRLVA
-1141 QRRWPDTRSRLDG
+1141 QRRWPDTEARLEG
-1154 VQQILRDISA
+1154 VQQILRDLSA
-1164 LAGEGNVDPATL
+1164 LAG
-1176 PRAR
+1176 

>member
-1 MTTLVPDPPLVP
+1 M
-13 DHCVRA
+13 
-19 LAAPGPTAL
+19 AAPGQTTL
-28 GGMPEGFA
+28 GGIPESFTA
-36 AALLLRLAAAQAA
+36 PVLLGLAAAQAA

-57 DARLAR
+57 DTRLAR
-63 LSAMLSFFDPGCLQV
+63 LSALLAFFDPDCVQV

-97 ASRRLA
+97 ASRRIA
-103 GLVRLLR
+103 GLVRLLGG
-110 DGAAQRRAVLTTVNA
+110 GAARPGIVLTTVNA

-138 ATFALETGA
+138 ATLQLQSSA
-147 PLETETLLG
+147 PLDVETLLD

-163 ARTGTVMEAGDYAVR
+163 TRTGTVMEAGDYAVR
-178 GGIVDIFPADA
+178 GGIVDIFPPDA

-198 GDIVE
+198 GDVVE
-203 TMHWFDPLSQRRAEP
+203 TMHWFDPLSQRRAE
-218 AGSVD
+218 AVD
-223 LAPVSE
+223 VLALAPVSE

-244 RRQFGAVSGEDPL
+244 RRAFGAVTREDPL
-257 YEAVTAARRYP
+257 YEAVSAGRRYP
-268 GIEHWLPLF
+268 GVEHWLPLF
-277 HDRLETLFDHVPDSP
+277 HDRLETLFDYVPDGP
-292 VVLDHRVVEARDNR
+292 VLLDHRAAEARDDR
-306 IETIADFF
+306 FETIADFW
-314 DARANPQSPAMA
+314 DARANPRTPAVSEA
-326 DAPYHPI
+326 AYHPV
-333 PPESLFLDAAEWA
+333 PTETLFLDGDEWA
-346 RLLDGRPVVQCSP
+346 RLLGGRPVVACSP

-365 GADAGARD
+365 GVDAGARD

-378 AERKQ
+378 AERKRR
-383 QHGAL
+383 HGAL
-388 FEAVGAHIDRQQES
+388 FEAVGDHIDRQQAH

-415 RERIVRLLRE
+415 RDRIVRLLRE
-425 HGVHGIETVDDWQAA
+425 HGVHGIEPVADWRSALS
-440 QALPPSIAAA
+440 LPPEFAAA
-450 AVLPLERGFASPAL
+450 AVLPLERGFVSPAL
-464 TVIAEQDILGAR
+464 TVVTEQDILGAR
-476 PSRPERRRRK
+476 PSRPERRRRR
-486 PAENFLVDAAALA
+486 PAENFLVDTAALT

-545 NIELLSRY
+545 NIDLLSRY
-553 GSADNPVAL
+553 GSADRPVAL

-569 WQARKARLKQ
+569 WQARKAKLKQ

-585 NQLIG
+585 DQLIG

-600 PSLAAPGALYDAF
+600 PALAAPGALYDAF

-626 RAIEDALGDLGAG
+626 RAIEDVLGSLGAG

-644 LVCGDVGFGKTEVA
+644 LICGDVGFGKTEVA
-658 LRAAFHAVHAGRQVA
+658 LRAAFHTTQAGKQVA
-673 VLTPTTLLSRQHMQ
+673 VLTPTTLLSRQHLQ
-687 TFGERFARQP
+687 TFGERFARLP
-697 VHIAQ
+697 VRIAQ

-715 RRGIAAGEI
+715 RRGIASGEI
-724 DIVIGTHALLGRQI
+724 DIVIGTHALLGPQI
-738 AFNDLGLVIVDEE
+738 AFNDLGLIIVDEE
-751 QHFGVAHKERLKQL
+751 QHFGVSHKERLKRL
-765 RAEAHVLTLTATPIP
+765 KAEAHVLTLTATPIP

-795 IATPPVDRLA
+795 IATPPLDRLA

-848 VRRLVPEVK
+848 VRRLAPEVK
-857 VAVAHGKLAARA
+857 VAVAHGRLAARA
-869 LDSIMGDFYDGRFDV
+869 LDSIMSDFYDGKFDV
-884 LVCTA
+884 LVSTA

-976 NLLGPEQSGHIR
+976 NLLGSEQSGHIR

-1003 ATARAAAGGEAP
+1003 ATARASAGGEALP
-1015 PAERWSPAISL
+1015 PERWSPTISL

-1048 RVATLEDQAGIDAF
+1048 RVASLEDQAAVDAF
-1062 IDELTDRFGS
+1062 VDELADRFGP

-1082 IMAIKQLCRQSGIER
+1082 IMAIKQLCRRSGIER

-1102 KGAVL
+1102 RGVVL
-1107 SFRDGGF
+1107 SFRDGGL
-1114 VEPAALVRYVSTPE
+1114 VGPAALVRYVSAPE
-1128 NAVRLRPDSRLVA
+1128 NEVRLRPDNRLVVT
-1141 QRRWPDTRSRLDG
+1141 RRWPDTEARLAG
-1154 VQQILRDISA
+1154 VQRILRDLCA
-1164 LAGEGNVDPATL
+1164 LAGEDKSALLTQPT
-1176 PRAR
+1176 R

>member
-1 MTTLVPDPPLVP
+1 VTTLIPDRCLP
-13 DHCVRA
+13 A
-19 LAAPGPTAL
+19 LAAPGLHAL
-28 GGMPEGFA
+28 GGVPEGFIA
-36 AALLLRLAAAQAA
+36 SVLLRLAATQDA
-49 PVLYIARD
+49 PVLYVARD

-63 LSAMLSFFDPGCLQV
+63 QSALLAFFDPDCHQV

-103 GLVRLLR
+103 GLVRLLGG
-110 DGAAQRRAVLTTVNA
+110 GAARPRVVLTTVNA

-138 ATFALETGA
+138 ASLALEAGV
-147 PLETETLLG
+147 PLDVEALLD

-163 ARTGTVMEAGDYAVR
+163 VRTGTVMDAGDYAVR

-198 GDIVE
+198 GDVIE
-203 TMHWFDPLSQRRAEP
+203 SMRWFDPVSQRRAEA
-218 AGSVD
+218 AGPIA

-244 RRQFGAVSGEDPL
+244 RRQFGAGTAEDPL
-257 YEAVTAARRYP
+257 YEAVSAARRYP
-268 GIEHWLPLF
+268 GVEHWLPLF
-277 HDRLETLFDHVPDSP
+277 HERLETLFDYVPDGP
-292 VVLDHRVVEARDNR
+292 VLLDHRVAEARDTR
-306 IETIADFF
+306 FETIADFYE
-314 DARANPQSPAMA
+314 ARTNPQAPSVA
-326 DAPYHPI
+326 DAPYHPV
-333 PPESLFLDAAEWA
+333 PPGALFLDADDWA
-346 RLLDGRPVVQCSP
+346 RLTDGRALVQCSS
-359 FVETEG
+359 FVESAD
-365 GADAGARD
+365 GADAGARE

-378 AERKQ
+378 PERKQ
-383 QHGAL
+383 RGGAL

-402 GRRVL
+402 GRRVM

-415 RERIVRLLRE
+415 RDRMVRLLRE
-425 HGVHGIETVDDWQAA
+425 HGVHGIEPVADWQEA
-440 QALPPSIAAA
+440 QALPPEIVAA
-450 AVLPLERGFASPAL
+450 AVLPLERGFASAGL
-464 TVIAEQDILGAR
+464 AVIAEQDILGAR
-476 PSRPERRRRK
+476 PSRPERRRK

-505 HADHG
+505 HVDHG

-521 VDHAPHDCLRILYD
+521 VDHAPHDCLRILYE

-553 GSADNPVAL
+553 GSADRPVVL

-600 PSLAAPGALYDAF
+600 PQLSAPGALYDAF

-626 RAIEDALGDLGAG
+626 RAIDEAIGDLGAG

-658 LRAAFHAVHAGRQVA
+658 LRAAFHAVQAGKQVA
-673 VLTPTTLLSRQHMQ
+673 VLTPTTLLSRQHVQ
-687 TFGERFARQP
+687 TFGERFSRLP
-697 VHIAQ
+697 VRIAQ

-715 RRGIAAGEI
+715 KRGIAAGDI
-724 DIVIGTHALLGRQI
+724 DIVIGTHALLGPQI
-738 AFNDLGLVIVDEE
+738 AFNDLGLVVVDEE
-751 QHFGVAHKERLKQL
+751 QHFGVAHKERLKRL
-765 RAEAHVLTLTATPIP
+765 KAETHVLTLTATPIP

-857 VAVAHGKLAARA
+857 LAVAHGRLAARA
-869 LDSIMGDFYDGRFDV
+869 LDSIMGDFYDGKVDV
-884 LVCTA
+884 LVSTA

-932 YLTLPPGHRLTDTAH
+932 YLTLPPGHRLTDTAL

-1015 PAERWSPAISL
+1015 PEERWSPTISL

-1034 SYVRDLDVRLTLYR
+1034 DYVRDLDVRLTLYR
-1048 RVATLEDQAGIDAF
+1048 RVAALEDQAGIDAF
-1062 IDELTDRFGS
+1062 IDELTDRFGP

-1082 IMAIKQLCRQSGIER
+1082 IMAIKQLCRRSGIER

-1107 SFRDGGF
+1107 SLRDGG
-1114 VEPAALVRYVSTPE
+1114 VIEPAALVRYVSAPE
-1128 NAVRLRPDSRLVA
+1128 NALSLRPDNRLVA
-1141 QRRWPDTRSRLDG
+1141 ARRWPDTEARLEG
-1154 VQQILRDISA
+1154 VQRLLRDLCA
-1164 LAGEGNVDPATL
+1164 LAVEGSGASAGAAVRPP
-1176 PRAR
+1176 PRR

>member
-1 MTTLVPDPPLVP
+1 M
-13 DHCVRA
+13 
-19 LAAPGPTAL
+19 
-28 GGMPEGFA
+28 
-36 AALLLRLAAAQAA
+36 QAA

-63 LSAMLSFFDPGCLQV
+63 LSAMLAFFDPDCAPV

-103 GLVRLLR
+103 GLVRLLG
-110 DGAAQRRAVLTTVNA
+110 DGATRPKVVLTTVNA
-125 AVQRVPPRTMLAD
+125 ALQRVPPRTMLAD
-138 ATFALETGA
+138 ATL
-147 PLETETLLG
+147 PLEAGASLDTETLLG

-163 ARTGTVMEAGDYAVR
+163 VRTGTVMEAGDYAVR
-178 GGIVDIFPADA
+178 GGIVDIFPPNA

-198 GDIVE
+198 GDVIE
-203 TMHWFDPLSQRRAEP
+203 SMRWFDPLTQRRDEP
-218 AGSVD
+218 AGSLA

-229 VLLNPQSIARFRAAY
+229 VLLTPQSIARFRTAY
-244 RRQFGAVSGEDPL
+244 RRAFGAVTRDDPL
-257 YEAVTAARRYP
+257 YESVSAARRYP

-277 HDRLETLFDHVPDSP
+277 HDGLETLFDYVPEGP
-292 VVLDHRVVEARDNR
+292 VLLDHRGVEARDDR
-306 IETIADFF
+306 FETIADFF
-314 DARANPQSPAMA
+314 DARANPPTSTIAEV
-326 DAPYHPI
+326 PYHPVA
-333 PPESLFLDAAEWA
+333 PAALFLDADEWA
-346 RLLDGRPVVQCSP
+346 RLLADRPVVHCSP

-365 GADAGARD
+365 RADAGARD

-378 AERKQ
+378 AERTQ
-383 QHGAL
+383 RGGSL
-388 FEAVGAHIDRQQES
+388 FENVSDHIDRLQES
-402 GRRVL
+402 GLRIL

-415 RERIVRLLRE
+415 RDRMVRLLRE
-425 HGVHGIETVDDWQAA
+425 HGVHGIEPVADWWGAC
-440 QALPPSIAAA
+440 ALPPAIAAA
-450 AVLPLERGFASPAL
+450 AVLPLERGFVAAGL
-464 TVIAEQDILGAR
+464 AVIAEQDILGAR
-476 PSRPERRRRK
+476 ASRPERRRRK
-486 PAENFLVDAAALA
+486 PAEEFLVDAAALA
-499 EGDLVV
+499 DGDLVV
-505 HADHG
+505 HVDHG

-553 GSADNPVAL
+553 GSADQPVSL

-569 WQARKARLKQ
+569 WQARKAKLKQ

-585 NQLIG
+585 IQLIG

-600 PSLAAPGALYDAF
+600 PQLAAPGALYDAF

-626 RAIEDALGDLGAG
+626 RAIDDAIGDPRRRPGDGPAGVRRRRLRQDGGGAARSLPRGERRQAGRGADTHHSAQPATSPNLQGAFRPAARGDRPTLAPGAG
-639 RAMDR
+639 QGAGGDQARHRRRHDR
-644 LVCGDVGFGKTEVA
+644 HRHRHPCAARPLHRLQRSRPRRRGRG
-658 LRAAFHAVHAGRQVA
+658 AAFRRRPQGAPEAPQGRGSCV
-673 VLTPTTLLSRQHMQ
+673 
-687 TFGERFARQP
+687 
-697 VHIAQ
+697 
-702 LSRLVPAKEQAAT
+702 
-715 RRGIAAGEI
+715 
-724 DIVIGTHALLGRQI
+724 DTHCDA
-738 AFNDLGLVIVDEE
+738 D
-751 QHFGVAHKERLKQL
+751 
-765 RAEAHVLTLTATPIP
+765 P

-812 FDPVVVREALMR
+812 YDPVVVREALKR
-824 EHLRGGQVFY
+824 EHLRGGQIFY

-848 VRRLVPEVK
+848 VRQLVPEVK
-857 VAVAHGKLAARA
+857 VAIAHGRLAART
-869 LDSIMGDFYDGRFDV
+869 LDSTMGDFYDGKFDV
-884 LVCTA
+884 LVSTA

-932 YLTLPPGHRLTDTAH
+932 YLTLPPGLRLTDTAH

-988 EVGIELYQHMLEEAV
+988 EIGIELYQHMLEEAV

-1015 PAERWSPAISL
+1015 PAERWSPTISL

-1048 RVATLEDQAGIDAF
+1048 RVATLEDQAGIDDF
-1062 IDELTDRFGS
+1062 VDELTDRFGP
-1072 PPASVRHLLE
+1072 PPASVHHLLE

-1107 SFRDGGF
+1107 SFRDGGL
-1114 VEPAALVRYVSTPE
+1114 VDPAALVRYVSAPE
-1128 NAVRLRPDSRLVA
+1128 NEVRLRPDNRLIVT
-1141 QRRWPDTRSRLDG
+1141 RRWPDTEARLEG
-1154 VQQILRDISA
+1154 VQRILRDLSA
-1164 LAGEGNVDPATL
+1164 LAGDSEP
-1176 PRAR
+1176 

>member
-1 MTTLVPDPPLVP
+1 MTAPVTMPATARETALVSDRCL
-13 DHCVRA
+13 RA

-28 GGMPEGFA
+28 GGVPEGFA
-36 AALLLRLAAAQAA
+36 APVLLRLAETHAA
-49 PVLYIARD
+49 PVLHIARD

-63 LSAMLSFFDPGCLQV
+63 VSALLDFFDPDCVQV

-110 DGAAQRRAVLTTVNA
+110 DGAARPPIVLTTVNA
-125 AVQRVPPRTMLAD
+125 AVQRVPPRSMLAD
-138 ATFALETGA
+138 ATFALEPGA
-147 PLETETLLG
+147 ALDVETLLD

-163 ARTGTVMEAGDYAVR
+163 VRAGTVMDAGDYAVR
-178 GGIVDIFPADA
+178 GGIVDIFPPDA

-198 GDIVE
+198 GDVIE
-203 TMHWFDPLSQRRAEP
+203 TMRWFDPVSQRRAEA
-218 AGSVD
+218 AGAVH

-244 RRQFGAVSGEDPL
+244 RRAFGAASGEDPL
-257 YEAVTAARRYP
+257 YEAVSAARRYP

-277 HDRLETLFDHVPDSP
+277 HDGLETLFDYVPAGP
-292 VVLDHRVVEARDNR
+292 VVLDHRAAEARDDR
-306 IETIADFF
+306 FETIADFF
-314 DARANPQSPAMA
+314 DARANPRAATVA
-326 DAPYHPI
+326 DAPYHPV
-333 PPESLFLDAAEWA
+333 PPETLFLDADEWTR
-346 RLLDGRPVVQCSP
+346 RLEGRPTVLCSP

-383 QHGAL
+383 RMGVL
-388 FEAVGAHIDRQQES
+388 FEAVGEHIDRQQEQ

-407 IASGGAGS
+407 VAGGGAGS
-415 RERIVRLLRE
+415 RDRMVRLLRE
-425 HGVHGIETVDDWQAA
+425 HGVHGIEPVADWRAA
-440 QALPPSIAAA
+440 EALPPGIVAA
-450 AVLPLERGFASPAL
+450 AVLPLERGFVAPGLA
-464 TVIAEQDILGAR
+464 VIAEQDILGAR
-476 PSRPERRRRK
+476 QSRPERRRRK
-486 PAENFLVDAAALA
+486 PAENFLVDATALSD
-499 EGDLVV
+499 GDLVV
-505 HADHG
+505 HVDHG

-553 GSADNPVAL
+553 GSADKPVAL
-562 DRLGGAA
+562 DRLGGAG

-600 PSLAAPGALYDAF
+600 PQLMAPGALYDAF

-626 RAIEDALGDLGAG
+626 RAIDEAIGDLGAG

-658 LRAAFHAVHAGRQVA
+658 LRAAFHTVNAGKQVA
-673 VLTPTTLLSRQHMQ
+673 VLTPTTLLSRQHLQ
-687 TFGERFARQP
+687 TFSERFARLP
-697 VHIAQ
+697 VNIAQ
-702 LSRLVPAKEQAAT
+702 LSRLVGAKEQAAVK
-715 RRGIAAGEI
+715 RRVAGGEI
-724 DIVIGTHALLGRQI
+724 DIVIGTHALLGPAI
-738 AFNDLGLVIVDEE
+738 AFNDLGLVVVDEE
-751 QHFGVAHKERLKQL
+751 QHFGVAHKERLKRL
-765 RAEAHVLTLTATPIP
+765 KAEAHVLTLTATPIP

-812 FDPVVVREALMR
+812 YDPVVVREALMR

-857 VAVAHGKLAARA
+857 VAVAHGRLAART
-869 LDSIMGDFYDGRFDV
+869 LDSIMADFYDGKYDV
-884 LVCTA
+884 LVSTA

-903 IVHRADRF
+903 VVHRADRF

-932 YLTLPPGHRLTDTAH
+932 YLTLPPGHRLSDTAH

-976 NLLGPEQSGHIR
+976 NLLGAEQSGHIR

-1015 PAERWSPAISL
+1015 PAERWSPTISL

-1048 RVATLEDQAGIDAF
+1048 RVSALEDQAGIDAF
-1062 IDELTDRFGS
+1062 IDELTDRFG
-1072 PPASVRHLLE
+1072 PPPEAVRHLLE

-1107 SFRDGGF
+1107 SLRDGGF
-1114 VEPAALVRYVSTPE
+1114 VEPAALVRYVSAPE
-1128 NAVRLRPDSRLVA
+1128 NALRLRPDNRLVA
-1141 QRRWPDTRSRLDG
+1141 QRRWPDTEDRLEG
-1154 VQQILRDISA
+1154 VQRILRDLCA
-1164 LAGEGNVDPATL
+1164 LAGNSVPC
-1176 PRAR
+1176 

>member
-1 MTTLVPDPPLVP
+1 LTALVPER
-13 DHCVRA
+13 CVRA
-19 LAAPGPTAL
+19 LAAPGETAL
-28 GGMPEGFA
+28 GGVPEGFA
-36 AALLLRLAAAQAA
+36 APLLLRLAAAHDA
-49 PVLYIARD
+49 PVLYVARD

-63 LSAMLSFFDPGCLQV
+63 LSALLAFFDPECVQV

-110 DGAAQRRAVLTTVNA
+110 GGGARPPIVLTTVNA

-138 ATFALETGA
+138 ATLALEAGA
-147 PLETETLLG
+147 HLDVETLLD

-163 ARTGTVMEAGDYAVR
+163 VRTGTVMDAGDYAVR
-178 GGIVDIFPADA
+178 GGLVDIFPPDA

-198 GDIVE
+198 GDTIE
-203 TMHWFDPLSQRRAEP
+203 SMRRFDPLTQRRAEP
-218 AGSVD
+218 AQAVL

-229 VLLNPQSIARFRAAY
+229 VLLNAQSIARFRAGY
-244 RRQFGAVSGEDPL
+244 RREFGAVTGEDPL
-257 YEAVTAARRYP
+257 YEAVSAGRRYA

-277 HDRLETLFDHVPDSP
+277 HERLETLFDYVPEGP
-292 VVLDHRVVEARDNR
+292 VLLDHRATEARDDR
-306 IETIADFF
+306 FETIADFF
-314 DARANPQSPAMA
+314 DARANPPGAVVA
-326 DAPYHPI
+326 DAPYHPV
-333 PPESLFLDAAEWA
+333 PPGTLFLDADDWA
-346 RLLDGRPVVQCSP
+346 RLLEGRPVARCSP
-359 FVETEG
+359 FVEAEG
-365 GADAGARD
+365 AADAGARD

-378 AERKQ
+378 PERKQ
-383 QHGAL
+383 RHGVL
-388 FEAVGAHIDRQQES
+388 FESVGAHIDSQQEM

-415 RERIVRLLRE
+415 RDRMVRLLRE
-425 HGVHGIETVDDWQAA
+425 HGMHGIEPVADWRAA
-440 QALPPSIAAA
+440 CALPPGIAAA

-486 PAENFLVDAAALA
+486 PAENFLVDAAALS

-521 VDHAPHDCLRILYD
+521 VDHAPHDCLRLLYE

-553 GSADNPVAL
+553 GSADRPVAL

-585 NQLIG
+585 DQLIG
-590 LAAERATRPA
+590 LAAARATRPA
-600 PSLAAPGALYDAF
+600 PQLAAPGALYDAF
-613 CAGFPYVETEDQA
+613 CAGFPYVETDDQA
-626 RAIEDALGDLGAG
+626 RAIDEALADLDAG

-658 LRAAFHAVHAGRQVA
+658 LRAAFHTVQAGKQVA
-673 VLTPTTLLSRQHMQ
+673 VLTPTTLLARQHLQ
-687 TFGERFARQP
+687 TFGERFARLP
-697 VHIAQ
+697 VRIAQ
-702 LSRLVPAKEQAAT
+702 LSRLVGAREQAAA
-715 RRGIAAGEI
+715 RRGIASGEV
-724 DIVIGTHALLGRQI
+724 DIVIGTHALLGPQI
-738 AFNDLGLVIVDEE
+738 AFNDLGLVVVDEE
-751 QHFGVAHKERLKQL
+751 QHFGVAHKEKLKRL

-824 EHLRGGQVFY
+824 EHLRGGQTFY

-848 VRRLVPEVK
+848 VRKLVPEVK
-857 VAVAHGKLAARA
+857 VALAHGRLAART
-869 LDSIMGDFYDGRFDV
+869 LDSIMGEFYDGKIDV
-884 LVCTA
+884 LVSTA

-976 NLLGPEQSGHIR
+976 NLLGAEQSGHIR

-1003 ATARAAAGGEAP
+1003 ATARARAGGEAP
-1015 PAERWSPAISL
+1015 PAERWSPTISL

-1034 SYVRDLDVRLTLYR
+1034 SYVRDLDVRLALYR
-1048 RVATLEDQAGIDAF
+1048 RVAALEDQAGIDAF
-1062 IDELTDRFGS
+1062 VDELADRFGP
-1072 PPASVRHLLE
+1072 PPASVHHLLE
-1082 IMAIKQLCRQSGIER
+1082 IMAIKQLCRRSGIER

-1107 SFRDGGF
+1107 SFREGGF
-1114 VEPAALVRYVSTPE
+1114 PDPAALVRYVSAPE
-1128 NAVRLRPDSRLVA
+1128 NALRLRPDSRLIA
-1141 QRRWPDTRSRLDG
+1141 TRRWPDTEARLEG
-1154 VQQILRDISA
+1154 VQRLLRDLSA
-1164 LAGEGNVDPATL
+1164 LAGESAAG
-1176 PRAR
+1176 